1 MNNIDYKSIPPRLV
15 NALMRYAEQGVP
27 LGGFLTAVVS
37 DNLREAVGRADQN
50 NLDALAS
57 IVSYVYMELPGAC
70 NGSNKIYRAWINYK
84 CAKAQG
90 LPSDEIREL
99 KAELEQANRYA
110 K

>member
-27 LGGFLTAVVS
+27 LGGFLASVIS
-37 DNLREAVGRADQN
+37 NDLRGAVGRGDPESMQ
-50 NLDALAS
+50 ALPS
-57 IVSYVYMELPGAC
+57 TVSYIYMEMPGQC
-70 NGSNKIYRAWINYK
+70 HGSRAIYRAWINYK

-99 KAELEQANRYA
+99 KAELEQANRDA
-110 K
+110 R